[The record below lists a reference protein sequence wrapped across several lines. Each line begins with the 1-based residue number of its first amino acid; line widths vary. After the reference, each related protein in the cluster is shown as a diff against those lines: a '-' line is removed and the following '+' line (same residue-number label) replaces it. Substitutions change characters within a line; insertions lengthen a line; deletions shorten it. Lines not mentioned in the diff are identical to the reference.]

1 MKFRCAHCG
10 KTAEKPTGEINR
22 ARNEGRKLYC
32 GRRCFGLA
40 QRKHKTKA
48 QRKEEKRLYD
58 IVYRASNLERMHD
71 LKENNITPNR
81 ADAIASQAREILRT
95 VNTQLRIASAGR
107 RGVPESIVKFS
118 ED

>member
-1 MKFRCAHCG
+1 MKLPSKTKHSARGKSVSAPKT
-10 KTAEKPTGEINR
+10 KTAPAVAVIP
-22 ARNEGRKLYC
+22 ALS
-32 GRRCFGLA
+32 
-40 QRKHKTKA
+40 
-48 QRKEEKRLYD
+48 
-58 IVYRASNLERMHD
+58 ASNLQNVLWATMHD

-107 RGVPESIVKFS
+107 RGVPDSIVKFS